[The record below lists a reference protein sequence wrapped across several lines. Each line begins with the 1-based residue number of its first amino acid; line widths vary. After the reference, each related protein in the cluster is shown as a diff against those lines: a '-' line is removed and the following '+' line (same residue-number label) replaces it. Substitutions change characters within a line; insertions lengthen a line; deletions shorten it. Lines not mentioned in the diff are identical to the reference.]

1 MCCRRSGPARWGHLT
16 LAQRGSRRARA
27 RTAVVWGGE
36 ALLCWHPE

>member
-1 MCCRRSGPARWGHLT
+1 MCCRRSGLVRWGHLT
-16 LAQRGSRRARA
+16 LVQQGTK